1 MSAARGLRTAVAP
14 RSQRHAIFRVALVA
28 VLAVAV
34 LAVALLGGGRSYEV
48 RLAFI
53 NASQLVK
60 GDQVKVGGLPVGTVS
75 GIDLGTD
82 GQAIVTAKIT
92 VGDLTPLHVGTT
104 GVVRINSLSS
114 VANRFIALNPG
125 PNSAAELD
133 DGALIQAD
141 NTNSQVELDS
151 VLNTLDVA
159 TRSATQRLLRGTA
172 GIYTGQESA
181 ANKGLEALDPALSQL
196 DAVARE
202 IARDQPALERFL
214 VKSAAVVGAVS
225 DHTPD
230 LRTALDATATT
241 AQTLADR
248 RADLEG
254 VLAKAP
260 STLGQASTTL
270 RNLGT
275 TFTALEPTAHELTPV
290 AAPAA
295 SLVEELQPLLA
306 QGPSALRSV
315 NAVLPSLQR
324 VLRAMP
330 ALRRAALPA
339 LTAVSAAID
348 GALPIVDEA
357 LPYVPD
363 LYGGLVSGFG
373 GGAVQ
378 AYDANGHYARIEPIA
393 NTQVLTGALGGL
405 GKALTIA
412 HEDGLTSRCPGAAY
426 ERAAD
431 GSSPVHLPNGRCDPS
446 QDPGR

>member
-1 MSAARGLRTAVAP
+1 MSVTRGP
-14 RSQRHAIFRVALVA
+14 RSGTFAAGRVIALGALVLVA
-28 VLAVAV
+28 VVIAVV
-34 LAVALLGGGRSYEV
+34 LLRGGGAYHV
-48 RLAFI
+48 RLEFV

-75 GIDLGTD
+75 GIDLGAD
-82 GQAIVTAKIT
+82 GQAIVTANIT
-92 VGDLTPLHVGTT
+92 AGDLTPLHVGTT

-114 VANRFIALNPG
+114 VANRFVALNPG
-125 PNSAAELD
+125 PNSSPKLGE
-133 DGALIQAD
+133 GALIP
-141 NTNSQVELDS
+141 TEKTTSQVELDS

-172 GIYTGQESA
+172 GIYTGQEAA

-196 DAVARE
+196 DATARE
-202 IARDQPALERFL
+202 ISRDQPALERFL
-214 VKSAAVVGAVS
+214 VKSAVVVGAVS
-225 DHTPD
+225 DRDPE

-248 RADLEG
+248 RAELEG

-260 STLGQASTTL
+260 ATLGQASTTL
-270 RNLGT
+270 RDLGT
-275 TFTALEPTAHELTPV
+275 TFTSLQPAARELTPV

-295 SLVEELQPLLA
+295 KLVAELQPLLR

-315 NAVLPSLQR
+315 SVLLPSVQR

-330 ALRRAALPA
+330 TLRSAALPA
-339 LTAVSAAID
+339 FKAAIAGIN

-393 NTQVLTGALGGL
+393 NTQVLTGALGAL
-405 GKALTIA
+405 GKAIPTS
-412 HEDGLTSRCPGAAY
+412 HEDGLTNRCPGAAY
-426 ERAAD
+426 EQLSD
-431 GSSPVHLPNGRCDPS
+431 SSSPIHLPTGLCDAG